1 MKKEIHDFL
10 AFIGANRHQAV
21 PVAWDLRQLQFASL
35 GFSMEGEDALLR
47 QIYKRELL
55 ERKPGRYVDIG
66 CAAPVY
72 ISNTYLLY
80 ALGWRGIGIDPNPHW
95 ASLWADARPEDTF
108 ENIGVGQTP
117 GTAYWFEYPKNTG
130 MSRIAFENAPPGP
143 EYITPGVTV
152 KIERLDSLFARHFK
166 DQHIDVLSI
175 DIEGAELDALKSNDW
190 KRWRPGV
197 IIMEAHGFDFD
208 RPRENAAVAYL
219 HGQGYL
225 LTDKI
230 GANVVLRPL

>member
-10 AFIGANRHQAV
+10 AFIGSNRQ
-21 PVAWDLRQLQFASL
+21 PVIPITWDLRQLQFASL
-35 GFSMEGEDALLR
+35 YFGMEGEDALLR
-47 QIYKRELL
+47 QIYKRKLAEG
-55 ERKPGRYVDIG
+55 KPGRYVDIG

-80 ALGWRGIGIDPNPHW
+80 AMGWRGLGIDPNPTW
-95 ASLWADARPEDTF
+95 TSLWAKMRPEDAF
-108 ENIGVGQTP
+108 ENVGVGETP
-117 GTAYWFEYPKNTG
+117 STAYWFEYSKNVG
-130 MSRIAFENAPPGP
+130 MSRIVPENVAPGP
-143 EYITPGVTV
+143 EYKTPGVAV
-152 KIERLDSLFARHFK
+152 KIERLDSLFERHFK
-166 DQHIDVLSI
+166 DQQIDVLSI

-219 HGQGYL
+219 HEQGYR

-230 GANVVLRPL
+230 GANVVLRPV